1 MDLLPFLL
9 DANLSATNPPAI
21 PHWWKRQPLIP
32 NLLSQELKNYLKL
45 NVKEKNIQIADQVII
60 DETAGEV
67 VIGAN
72 TRICHGAVIQ
82 GPVVIGANCLIGN
95 YAFIRPGTIISNGV
109 TIGPQC
115 FIADSVVANQAY
127 LGAQV
132 RTSNHRLDEQPVSV
146 RTPEGIIATGCDK
159 LGCYIGQRSR
169 LGVQV
174 IILPGRIISPN
185 TQLGPRVI
193 VERNLPAGT
202 YSLRQELI
210 RTGD

>member
-1 MDLLPFLL
+1 M
-9 DANLSATNPPAI
+9 SWS
-21 PHWWKRQPLIP
+21 HYQPLIP

-60 DETAGEV
+60 DKTAGE
-67 VIGAN
+67 
-72 TRICHGAVIQ
+72 
-82 GPVVIGANCLIGN
+82 VVIGANCLIGN

-109 TIGPQC
+109 KIGFATEIKNAVIEAEATIGPQC

>member
-82 GPVVIGANCLIGN
+82 GPVVIGTNCLIGN
-95 YAFIRPGTIISNGV
+95 WICPYISRHLLSLN
-109 TIGPQC
+109 PL
-115 FIADSVVANQAY
+115 QARCRRY
-127 LGAQV
+127 
-132 RTSNHRLDEQPVSV
+132 
-146 RTPEGIIATGCDK
+146 
-159 LGCYIGQRSR
+159 SR
-169 LGVQV
+169 G
-174 IILPGRIISPN
+174 
-185 TQLGPRVI
+185 
-193 VERNLPAGT
+193 ER
-202 YSLRQELI
+202 
-210 RTGD
+210 